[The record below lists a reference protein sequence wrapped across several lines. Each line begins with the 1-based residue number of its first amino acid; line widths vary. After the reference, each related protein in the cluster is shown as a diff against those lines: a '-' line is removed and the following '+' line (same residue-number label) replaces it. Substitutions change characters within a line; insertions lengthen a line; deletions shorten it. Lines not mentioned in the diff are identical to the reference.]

1 MTRTT
6 FLPMRA
12 KLLACNHQFPHNPLS
27 TEQLLD
33 ALAHLSGNKYARL
46 GKLISLRLGVKQRH
60 FTRSIET
67 KVSAP
72 SPKNSELV
80 SQVLRQCLQDA
91 KIDINDL
98 DYLIGHTT
106 TPDTQLPPSIAWVAE
121 QMNYDGLFAELRQA
135 CTGFVS
141 GLQFALP
148 RIESLK
154 QPVAIIGSETGSVY
168 FDYDPEFLNQA
179 QLVNYLQMGDGAGG
193 VILGPD
199 DGSQRGIISSVYMG
213 QMGVGKSP
221 GLLLDGGSESVYTQM
236 DKAKFLHDAQG
247 VKRNG
252 EALFEASINALAQQ
266 GHELDSFDYIIPH
279 QASGNID
286 RQFAKKTGIAR
297 EKIINDAQNVGN
309 LGSAAI
315 WCSFSRLVHSGKLAE
330 GDRVVVLGAEATKY
344 MYGGFIYQH

>member
-12 KLLACNHQFPHNPLS
+12 KLLACNHQLPHTPVS
-27 TEQLLD
+27 TDQLLD
-33 ALAHLSGNKYARL
+33 ALAHLSGKKYARL
-46 GKLISLRLGVKQRH
+46 AKLLSLRLGVKQRH
-60 FTRSIET
+60 LTRSIET
-67 KVSAP
+67 NVSSP
-72 SPKNSELV
+72 SPKNSELA
-80 SQVLRQCLQDA
+80 SNVLRQCLKDA
-91 KIDINDL
+91 KMDVNDL

-121 QMNYDGLFAELRQA
+121 QLNYDGLFAELRQA

-199 DGSQRGIISSVYMG
+199 DGSKRGIISSVYMG

-221 GLLLDGGSESVYTQM
+221 GLYLDGGSESVYTQA
-236 DKAKFLHDAQG
+236 DKAKFMHDAQG

-286 RQFAKKTGIAR
+286 KQFAKKTGIAR

>member
-6 FLPMRA
+6 FLPMKA
-12 KLLACNHQFPHNPLS
+12 KLLACNHQFPNQALS

-33 ALAHLSGNKYARL
+33 ALGELSGKKYARL

-60 FTRSIET
+60 FTRSIS
-67 KVSAP
+67 KQVSEP
-72 SPKNSELV
+72 SPKNSQLV
-80 SQVLRQCLQDA
+80 SSVLRSCLKDA
-91 KIDINDL
+91 NMEINEL

-121 QMNYDGLFAELRQA
+121 QMGYDGLFAELRQA

-141 GLQFALP
+141 GLQLALP

-154 QPVAIIGSETGSVY
+154 QPIALVGSETGSVY
-168 FDYDPEFLNQA
+168 FDYSPEFLNQA

-199 DGSQRGIISSVYMG
+199 DGSNRGIISSVYMG

-221 GLLLDGGSESVYTQM
+221 GLFLDGGSESVYTQA

-252 EALFEASINALAQQ
+252 EALFEASINALAEQ
-266 GHELDSFDYIIPH
+266 GHELDLFDFIIPH

-286 RQFAKKTGIAR
+286 KQFSKKTGIAR
-297 EKIINDAQNVGN
+297 EKIINDAQRVGN

-315 WCSFSRLVHSGKLAE
+315 WCSFSRLIHSGRLTE